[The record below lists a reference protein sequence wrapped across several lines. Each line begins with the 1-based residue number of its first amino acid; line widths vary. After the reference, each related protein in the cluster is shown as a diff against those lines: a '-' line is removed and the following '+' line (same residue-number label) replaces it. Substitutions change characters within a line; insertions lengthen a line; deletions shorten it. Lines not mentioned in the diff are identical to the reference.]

1 MGDPL
6 GMHLSHIM
14 ASGMG
19 GIRTAGDLVAWMQI
33 SRRMKLNEAK
43 KYVAKKLGV
52 ELLDLTNEEVMRR
65 LREDLGI
72 GIITSVAGSPKGIR
86 AKIKIAELLEIPI
99 NSVTLFNSQLQTQR

>member
-1 MGDPL
+1 
-6 GMHLSHIM
+6 MHLSHIM

-33 SRRMKLNEAK
+33 SRRMKLAEAK

-52 ELLDLTNEEVMRR
+52 EVSDLTDEEVMRR

-86 AKIKIAELLEIPI
+86 AKMKIAELLEIPI
-99 NSVTLFNSQLQTQR
+99 NSVTLFKSQ